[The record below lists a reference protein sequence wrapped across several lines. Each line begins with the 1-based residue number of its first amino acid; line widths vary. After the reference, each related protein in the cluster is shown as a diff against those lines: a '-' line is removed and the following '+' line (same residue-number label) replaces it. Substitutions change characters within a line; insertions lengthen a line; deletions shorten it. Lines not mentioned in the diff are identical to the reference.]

1 VVEPI
6 RVLVHGGLPPET
18 VEAMRAI
25 SPRIE
30 VVTGQQLRE
39 QPELIETIEVAFG
52 GVGRE
57 QFPRARRLRWIQTGG
72 AGVNGLI
79 TDAVCQ
85 SPVQITNA
93 RIHAYPVTE
102 QLFGLLLMLTRQ
114 LHRVVLQQQERHWDG
129 DPMRQRLGLLAGGTM
144 LILGPGT
151 IGERTAEVARAFGM
165 KVIGLRRR
173 SEPLPYLDETLQE
186 TDRDAAF
193 ARADVIANILPLT
206 PATHHYLGAAEFA
219 RMKPSALVLN
229 VGRGAT
235 IDTEALMA
243 ALREGRIAGAGL
255 DVTDPEPLPPEH
267 PLWVMENVIIAPH
280 YGGSHP
286 GYEQHVA
293 DVFLENLRRYVAG
306 EPLTSVVDKESG
318 Y

>member
-1 VVEPI
+1 VEPI

-18 VEAMRAI
+18 VDEMRAI

-30 VVTGQQLRE
+30 IVTGQQLKE
-39 QPELIETIEVAFG
+39 QPELIETIEIAFG

-57 QFPRARRLRWIQTGG
+57 QFSRARSLRWIQTGG

-79 TDAVCQ
+79 TDEVRR

-102 QLFGLLLMLTRQ
+102 QIFGLLLMFTRQ
-114 LHRVVLQQQERHWDG
+114 LHRVVLQQVERHWDG
-129 DPMRQRLGLLAGGTM
+129 DPMRRRLGLLAGGTM

-165 KVIGLRRR
+165 RVIGLRRR
-173 SEPLPYLDETLQE
+173 PEPLPYLDETLRE
-186 TDRDAAF
+186 TDRDAAL
-193 ARADVIANILPLT
+193 ARADVIVNILPLT
-206 PATHHYLGAAEFA
+206 PATHHYLGTAQFA
-219 RMKPSALVLN
+219 RMKPTALVIN
-229 VGRGAT
+229 AGRGAT

-255 DVTDPEPLPPEH
+255 EVTDPEPLPPDH
-267 PLWVMENVIIAPH
+267 PLWGMENVIVAPH

-286 GYEQHVA
+286 GYERHVA
-293 DVFLENLRRYVAG
+293 AVFLENLRRYVAG
-306 EPLTSVVDKESG
+306 EPLTSVIDKEAG

>member
-6 RVLVHGGLPPET
+6 RVLVHGGVPPET
-18 VEAMRAI
+18 VEAMRAV

-30 VVTGQQLRE
+30 IVTGQQLKER
-39 QPELIETIEVAFG
+39 PELIETIEVAFG

-57 QFPRARRLRWIQTGG
+57 FPRARRLRWIQTGG

-79 TDAVCQ
+79 TEEVRR

-114 LHRVVLQQQERHWDG
+114 LHRVVRQQAEHHWDG
-129 DPMRQRLGLLAGGTM
+129 DPMRERLGLLAGGTM

-151 IGERTAEVARAFGM
+151 IGERTAAVARAFGM
-165 KVIGLRRR
+165 TVIGLRRR
-173 SEPLPYLDETLQE
+173 PEPLPYLDETLSE
-186 TDRDAAF
+186 ADRDAAL
-193 ARADVIANILPLT
+193 ARADVIVNILPLT

-219 RMKPSALVLN
+219 RMKPTALVLN
-229 VGRGAT
+229 AGRGPT

-293 DVFLENLRRYVAG
+293 EVFLENLRRYVAG